1 LISALRAFTSN
12 AIDLVFP
19 SSCVHCGRDG
29 ALLCGVCIRESTL
42 VSKNVC
48 RKCAEPLQ
56 KPGTCARCVN
66 DRPELDRLYGSY
78 LYESPVGS
86 AVRAFKFDD
95 VRALGGVLGRMF
107 NVDAMAR
114 SEADL
119 VLPIPMHRSRL
130 RARGYNQ
137 SEIIGREIADRL
149 SVDFRTDVLIRSEN
163 TVPQSEQPTAV
174 ARRSAMKD
182 SIEVASGSNAP
193 QAVVGKRVLLVDDV
207 FTTGST
213 VNAAAA
219 ALKSAGASWVGAAVL
234 TVQPIGAL
242 K

>member
-1 LISALRAFTSN
+1 
-12 AIDLVFP
+12 
-19 SSCVHCGRDG
+19 
-29 ALLCGVCIRESTL
+29 
-42 VSKNVC
+42 
-48 RKCAEPLQ
+48 
-56 KPGTCARCVN
+56 
-66 DRPELDRLYGSY
+66 
-78 LYESPVGS
+78 
-86 AVRAFKFDD
+86 
-95 VRALGGVLGRMF
+95 MF